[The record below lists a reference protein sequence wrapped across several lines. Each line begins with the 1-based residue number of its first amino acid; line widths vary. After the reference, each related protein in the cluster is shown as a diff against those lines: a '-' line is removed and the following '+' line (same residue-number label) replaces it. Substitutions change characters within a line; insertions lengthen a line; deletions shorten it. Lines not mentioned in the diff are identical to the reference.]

1 MALKN
6 TRLARAENLSLA
18 LRAEHGLPDEGL
30 IIIESRNPDLKEKFI
45 AINAEEGIW
54 GYLKNLALFKEVDII
69 E

>member
-6 TRLARAENLSLA
+6 ARLARAENISPEIRLQ
-18 LRAEHGLPDEGL
+18 HHLPEKGL

-45 AINAEEGIW
+45 AIKEGGIRD
-54 GYLKNLALFKEVDII
+54 YLISSLGDFKEADIG